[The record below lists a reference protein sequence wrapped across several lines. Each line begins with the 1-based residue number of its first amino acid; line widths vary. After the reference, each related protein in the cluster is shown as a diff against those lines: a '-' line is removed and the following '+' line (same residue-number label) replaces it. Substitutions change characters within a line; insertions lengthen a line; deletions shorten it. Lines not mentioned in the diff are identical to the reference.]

1 MRAVWIVYCCY
12 ASPSLRGSGLKSSI
26 RFWKRHPRHV
36 SLFTRE
42 WIEIAP
48 LLSAC
53 KSYLCLPLYEGVD
66 WNMYMFVQV
75 AYWHQSPSLR
85 GSGLKLFVNPFFQKN
100 ILSPSLRGSGLKFYQ
115 QWYHAVCDVVSLFTR
130 EWIEIILVK
139 IHKINILCLPLYE
152 GVDWNCFSVCVFGC
166 CIGLPLYEGVDW
178 NVSQLDVQKEK
189 KSPSLRGSGLKLS
202 RTA

>member
-1 MRAVWIVYCCY
+1 M
-12 ASPSLRGSGLKSSI
+12 SPSLRGSGLKYVHVCTSCLLTS
-26 RFWKRHPRHV
+26 V

-42 WIEIAP
+42 WIEIVCQP
-48 LLSAC
+48 LFPKKYFVSLFTREWIEILSTMIPC
-53 KSYLCLPLYEGVD
+53 SMRCSLPLYEGVD
-66 WNMYMFVQV
+66 WNLDKRTSIS
-75 AYWHQSPSLR
+75 ARH
-85 GSGLKLFVNPFFQKN
+85 
-100 ILSPSLRGSGLKFYQ
+100 
-115 QWYHAVCDVVSLFTR
+115 VSLFTR

>member
-1 MRAVWIVYCCY
+1 MDWNDLFPVFFSCRYAVSLFTREWIEIMRAVWIVYCCY

-152 GVDWNCFSVCVFGC
+152 GVDW
-166 CIGLPLYEGVDW
+166 
-178 NVSQLDVQKEK
+178 
-189 KSPSLRGSGLKLS
+189 SLILILWLKLKLAPS
-202 RTA
+202 F